1 MVNGFFFVMEIQV
14 IVVIFNYC
22 FGVFGFV
29 YFILFFFGNYG
40 IQDQILVVKW
50 VRRNIVFFGGDEDN
64 IVILVDFSNVWIF
77 CYILKLYKM
86 FLKIVFFFLDI
97 FYLFLMNLIFDIVEL
112 ILELVCNGIIL

>member
-1 MVNGFFFVMEIQV
+1 M
-14 IVVIFNYC
+14 
-22 FGVFGFV
+22 
-29 YFILFFFGNYG
+29 
-40 IQDQILVVKW
+40 VVKW

-86 FLKIVFFFLDI
+86 FLKIVFFLLDI
-97 FYLFLMNLIFDIVEL
+97 FYLFLMNLIFGIVEL